1 MYNLTQECTKRKPC
15 ETVETDFKQYKSRT
29 EFYTLFTVYFVVVHS
44 PDHVGLFATLWTAVY
59 QDSLSFTISQSLLK
73 CMSIELLMSSNHVI
87 LCRLLLLLPSI
98 FPSIRASS
106 NEWAHRIR
114 WPKNWSFSFS
124 ITPSNKYSGLISFR
138 MNHWTTTKIQELQA
152 FLTP

>member
-124 ITPSNKYSGLISFR
+124 ITPSNKYSGLISF
-138 MNHWTTTKIQELQA
+138 MIDWFDLLAVQGILNSL
-152 FLTP
+152 F